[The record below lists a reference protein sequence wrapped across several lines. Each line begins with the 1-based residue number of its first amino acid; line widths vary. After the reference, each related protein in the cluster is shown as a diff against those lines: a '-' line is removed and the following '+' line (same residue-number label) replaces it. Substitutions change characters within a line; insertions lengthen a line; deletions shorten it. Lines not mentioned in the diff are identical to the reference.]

1 MMYKIYRGE
10 QLMESFA
17 DVWTNALSIIKEEIS
32 ETAYDSWI
40 TLLRPIKFE
49 DDTAYLYAQSNFQ
62 KGIIHN
68 KFSENIEN
76 ALFQVMGFAVKAVIL
91 SEEDVPEKISKTRQ
105 IKDVEELKFSE
116 ETEKTEFRL
125 NTELTFE
132 NFVVGNENKFAHAAA
147 LAVANNPAG
156 AYNPFFI
163 YGKSGLGKTHLL
175 CAIANEIRKN
185 NPTAT
190 IMLVKGEE
198 FTIELIEAIK
208 LGEQAKFRNKYRY
221 VDVFLVDDV
230 QFIGGKVSTEM
241 EFFHTFEALYESKK
255 QIIVTSDRPPKDMAT
270 LEDRLKTRF
279 ESGLIADIQP
289 PEYETRVAIIK
300 NKAESI
306 KLKLSDDAVDYI
318 ANKLKNNVR
327 ELEGAVKKIKAYSNI
342 FTGHIPTI
350 GEIQNVIQ
358 SVIKENVNSAI
369 TPDIIVDHVSKYF
382 NIPKEEIYGKKR
394 QTDISNARQV
404 AMYITRELTDISLSL
419 IGDEF
424 GGKNH
429 STVLH
434 SISQI
439 SKKMDS
445 DSKFA
450 QTVNELIENIK
461 KAF

>member
-1 MMYKIYRGE
+1 
-10 QLMESFA
+10 MESFA
-17 DVWTNALSIIKEEIS
+17 DVWSNALSIIKEEVS

-40 TLLRPIKFE
+40 KLLRPIKFE

-62 KGIIHN
+62 KVLINN
-68 KFSENIEN
+68 KFNDCIQG
-76 ALFQVMGFAVKAVIL
+76 ALYRVMGFNVKAVIL
-91 SEEDVPEKISKTRQ
+91 SEEDVPKKISNARQ
-105 IKDVEELKFSE
+105 IEDVEPIKINE
-116 ETEKTEFRL
+116 EQNTNDFRL
-125 NTELTFE
+125 NTDLTFE

-147 LAVANNPAG
+147 LAVANNPAV

-185 NPTAT
+185 NPSAT
-190 IMLVKGEE
+190 IMLVKGED
-198 FTIELIEAIK
+198 FTNELIDAIK
-208 LGEQAKFRNKYRY
+208 MGEQAKFRNKYRY

-241 EFFHTFEALYESKK
+241 EFFHTFEALYEAKK

-306 KLKLSDDAVDYI
+306 HLDLSDDAVDYI

-327 ELEGAVKKIKAYSNI
+327 ELEGAVKKIKAYSLI
-342 FTGHIPTI
+342 FSGQAPTI
-350 GEIQNVIQ
+350 GIIQNVIQ
-358 SVIKENVNSAI
+358 SVIKENVNSDI
-369 TPDIIVDHVSKYF
+369 TPDVIVDHVSKYF
-382 NIPKEEIYGKKR
+382 NISKEDIYGTKR
-394 QTDISNARQV
+394 RADIINARQV

-434 SISQI
+434 SINQI
-439 SKKMDS
+439 SQRMDT
-445 DSKFA
+445 DSKFS
-450 QTVNELIENIK
+450 QTISELMENIK
-461 KAF
+461 KSF